1 MLTAFRKLRV
11 YLRIAGVASISRRYF
26 VMNSFDGAMAILG
39 VVVGAYSSGTI
50 NSKIIIGAGL
60 GAAIAMGASGF
71 SGAYLT
77 ERAERRRILLKM
89 RKAMLAD
96 VSNSIHGRAMKV
108 ATIWTAMVDGLS
120 PLLTAI
126 IPMIPFFM
134 NSVGLISIDHA
145 VWYAISLILCIL
157 FLLGAFLGRI
167 SKESMLRSGGRMI
180 IVAVVAALIS
190 WFVGKI

>member
-1 MLTAFRKLRV
+1 
-11 YLRIAGVASISRRYF
+11 
-26 VMNSFDGAMAILG
+26 
-39 VVVGAYSSGTI
+39 
-50 NSKIIIGAGL
+50 
-60 GAAIAMGASGF
+60 
-71 SGAYLT
+71 
-77 ERAERRRILLKM
+77 
-89 RKAMLAD
+89 
-96 VSNSIHGRAMKV
+96 
-108 ATIWTAMVDGLS
+108 
-120 PLLTAI
+120 
-126 IPMIPFFM
+126 MIPFFM